1 MKAGKEMNNNP
12 NVLSLFDLTGET
24 AVVTGGGQGIGQAIA
39 MALAEAGADIVVA
52 QRRLEVAEETAQM
65 VTKLGRKALALK
77 CDVSKESDVE
87 NLVKTTMQKFGKL
100 DIMVNNAGVAY
111 HTPTTEMTDAEWQQ
125 VIGINLSGVFY
136 GMKHAARE
144 MLKKN
149 KGSIINISSIC
160 GLIAV
165 RPQPQIHYDASKGGV
180 ISATRRCAV
189 EWATQGVRVNTIA
202 PGYVRTPLLDPDLGP
217 GKIGE
222 TWVKMTPMG
231 RVGELWEMKG
241 AALFLASKAST
252 YMTGSVVVIDGG
264 YTSW

>member
-1 MKAGKEMNNNP
+1 MSNYNP

-24 AVVTGGGQGIGQAIA
+24 AIVTGGGQGIGQAITL
-39 MALAEAGADIVVA
+39 ALAEAGADVVVV
-52 QRRLEVAEETAQM
+52 QRHLDVAEETAQM

-87 NLVKTTMQKFGKL
+87 NLVKTTMQKFGRL
-100 DIMVNNAGVAY
+100 DIMVNNAGITF
-111 HTPTTEMTDAEWQQ
+111 HTPSTDMTDAEWQW
-125 VIGINLSGVFY
+125 VIGTNLSGVFY

-144 MLKKN
+144 MLKKK
-149 KGSIINISSIC
+149 KGSIINVSSIS

-165 RPQPQIHYDASKGGV
+165 RPQSQLAYDTSKGGV

-202 PGYVRTPLLDPDLGP
+202 PGYVRTPLLEPYLEP
-217 GKIGE
+217 GKYGQD
-222 TWVKMTPMG
+222 WPKMTPMG
-231 RVGELWEMKG
+231 RLGELWEMKG
-241 AALFLASKAST
+241 LAVFLASKAST

-264 YTSW
+264 YTCW

>member
-1 MKAGKEMNNNP
+1 MKSAKDIGTDV

-39 MALAEAGADIVVA
+39 MAFAEAGANVVVA

-65 VTKLGRKALALK
+65 ITKLGRKSLAMK
-77 CDVSKESDVE
+77 CDVSRESEVE
-87 NLVKTTMQKFGKL
+87 SLVKGTVQKFGQL
-100 DIMVNNAGVAY
+100 DIMVNNAGIAI

-136 GMKHAARE
+136 GMKHAGRE
-144 MLKKN
+144 MLKKK

-165 RPQPQIHYDASKGGV
+165 RPQAQIHYDASKGGV
-180 ISATRRCAV
+180 IMATKRCAV

-202 PGYVRTPLLDPDLGP
+202 PGYIRTPLLDPDLGP

-222 TWVKMTPMG
+222 TWVNMTPMG
-231 RVGELWEMKG
+231 RTGELWEMKG
-241 AALFLASKAST
+241 AALFLASRAST
-252 YMTGSVVVIDGG
+252 YMTGSVLTVDGG